1 MLKYEQKIKR
11 DWDIVVFC
19 IQQIRQMSKQLI
31 PLYLIIATL
40 DIISPFLSL
49 YLTSTLLEELLG
61 PKRWDVLISK
71 ALLLVLMQFAFNSV
85 RHWSAQNQQYHKVD
99 LSHKVDNSIA
109 EKFSR
114 IRFEAIE
121 NPTTRELYTKYR
133 NYDMWYGGFPVLLD
147 NLFGVITEI
156 GSVIVSIT
164 IILRLL
170 TLETFGNQAGILVFF
185 TSPAA
190 TISILVILFL
200 NVVVAFREN
209 KIGSELALAY
219 EEKMTQANKKFF
231 YFAFELPN
239 DYHFGKDIRLYNM
252 ADMINT
258 ELQNFF
264 SASHKYR
271 ARYTEDLIKS
281 ETRNTTMTMFTYG
294 VLYLYVVV
302 KTVLG
307 AISIGSI
314 VLYTGAAANF
324 GSGLNR
330 LSSNLA
336 QLHLCAQMLGPFQE
350 IYRLPNSQSSPVVS
364 AKEIPDLPF
373 DIEFRDVSFC
383 YPGTKHHVLS
393 EVSFKMNPESHI
405 ALVGPNGSGKTT
417 LIKLLCR
424 LYEPSSGEILL
435 NGTNIQEYDLEDY
448 LQKIAVVFQDF
459 QLFSFSV
466 GQNVSAQRAF
476 DTERTWSSLRQA
488 GIEERVK
495 KMPDELNTH
504 LFSFT
509 DDNGVELSGGEAQK
523 IAIARALY
531 RNAPLVILD
540 EPTASLDP
548 VSENEIYSHMNRM
561 IHQKTAIFISHRL
574 SSCRYCDEIVVLN
587 QGRIVQ
593 QGNHEKLLNQKE
605 GLYYVM
611 WHTQAK
617 QYEIEM
623 YS

>member
-85 RHWSAQNQQYHKVD
+85 RHWSAQNQQYHKAD

-114 IRFEAIE
+114 IRYEAIE

-133 NYDMWYGGFPVLLD
+133 NYDMWYGGLPILLD
-147 NLFGVITEI
+147 NLFGVITEL

-219 EEKMTQANKKFF
+219 EEKMTRANKKFF

>member
-1 MLKYEQKIKR
+1 
-11 DWDIVVFC
+11 
-19 IQQIRQMSKQLI
+19 
-31 PLYLIIATL
+31 
-40 DIISPFLSL
+40 
-49 YLTSTLLEELLG
+49 
-61 PKRWDVLISK
+61 
-71 ALLLVLMQFAFNSV
+71 
-85 RHWSAQNQQYHKVD
+85 
-99 LSHKVDNSIA
+99 
-109 EKFSR
+109 
-114 IRFEAIE
+114 
-121 NPTTRELYTKYR
+121 
-133 NYDMWYGGFPVLLD
+133 
-147 NLFGVITEI
+147 
-156 GSVIVSIT
+156 
-164 IILRLL
+164 
-170 TLETFGNQAGILVFF
+170 
-185 TSPAA
+185 
-190 TISILVILFL
+190 
-200 NVVVAFREN
+200 
-209 KIGSELALAY
+209 
-219 EEKMTQANKKFF
+219 
-231 YFAFELPN
+231 
-239 DYHFGKDIRLYNM
+239 
-252 ADMINT
+252 
-258 ELQNFF
+258 
-264 SASHKYR
+264 
-271 ARYTEDLIKS
+271 
-281 ETRNTTMTMFTYG
+281 
-294 VLYLYVVV
+294 
-302 KTVLG
+302 
-307 AISIGSI
+307 
-314 VLYTGAAANF
+314 
-324 GSGLNR
+324 
-330 LSSNLA
+330 
-336 QLHLCAQMLGPFQE
+336 
-350 IYRLPNSQSSPVVS
+350 
-364 AKEIPDLPF
+364 
-373 DIEFRDVSFC
+373 
-383 YPGTKHHVLS
+383 
-393 EVSFKMNPESHI
+393 MNPESHI

-466 GQNVSAQRAF
+466 GQNVSAQRVF